1 MGKIKKAISFK
12 SPSSKKEKSTEK
24 SKVKKLGKNTK
35 THAVQIAKI
44 NRKLICKKDKKK
56 AKKQK
61 VLDGIMQTKKK
72 FAEEKA
78 TKRRQKTA
86 IVGDLRPLL
95 DSLPSL
101 DELITIRDKSKKT
114 GIAAIDQKK
123 NQRKPRN
130 KYEKRNMLTNI
141 KTEKYLD
148 RFDHMQKMWKD
159 PAFQKNPRELI
170 AEQIK
175 QRRFLNEN

>member
-12 SPSSKKEKSTEK
+12 SPSKKKEKTEK
-24 SKVKKLGKNTK
+24 VKGKKLGK

-101 DELITIRDKSKKT
+101 DDLITIRDKSKKT
-114 GIAAIDQKK
+114 GIAAIDQR

-159 PAFQKNPRELI
+159 PAFLKNPRELI

-175 QRRFLNEN
+175 QRRLLNEN

>member
-12 SPSSKKEKSTEK
+12 SPSSKKESVTEK
-24 SKVKKLGKNTK
+24 AKGKKIGKNSK

-78 TKRRQKTA
+78 TKRRQKRPL
-86 IVGDLRPLL
+86 GDMKPLL

-101 DELITIRDKSKKT
+101 DELLTIREKSKKT
-114 GIAAIDQKK
+114 GISAIDQKIH
-123 NQRKPRN
+123 RKPRN
-130 KYEKRNMLTNI
+130 KFEKKNMLTNI

-148 RFDHMQKMWKD
+148 RFDHMQKMWND

-175 QRRFLNEN
+175 QRRLLNEN

>member
-12 SPSSKKEKSTEK
+12 SPSKKKEKTEK
-24 SKVKKLGKNTK
+24 TKGKKLGK

-101 DELITIRDKSKKT
+101 DDLITIRDKSKKT
-114 GIAAIDQKK
+114 GIAAIDQR

-159 PAFQKNPRELI
+159 PAFLKNPRELI